1 MRIHSDFKA
10 TKSSKKSLA
19 SKLNAAE
26 CQDGSF
32 ARVVP
37 LNTYTVLKATSC
49 PATNLLFQELL
60 ELHQAGKSVPG
71 ALPAVF
77 KDHGTCVV
85 DIDNIHYRVW
95 EVERLYRVQESAM
108 QLARTAQG
116 RKVLAGY
123 KPAYATRVSRLEA
136 AMLEP
141 LEKALKQEQ
150 SLLGTRTDWRA
161 CAQMAS
167 ALSVRTA
174 GSLREA
180 FLFLEDFVWRHKVE
194 LDLLTRGNLLLDMFG
209 QPVLSDPVATN
220 FETEKEEV
228 APLEATP
235 QQCLVAL
242 APVALER
249 GFQVRL
255 EYRSTFAL
263 GPQSLE
269 LAEKAAQEAGL
280 CPQILSW
287 DDPRRL
293 KLLRT
298 APCARPLWEHPN
310 AARHLRQG
318 TYDQVFHTI

>member
-10 TKSSKKSLA
+10 LKSSKKSLA
-19 SKLNAAE
+19 SKLNATE

-60 ELHQAGKSVPG
+60 NLHQSGKPVPA

-77 KDHGTCVV
+77 KDHGICVA
-85 DIDNIHYRVW
+85 DIENIRYRVW
-95 EVERLYRVQESAM
+95 EVERLYRAQEGEM
-108 QLARTAQG
+108 QLARTASG
-116 RKVLAGY
+116 RKVLAQY

-136 AMLEP
+136 PVLES
-141 LEKALKQEQ
+141 LEKALQQEQ

-167 ALSVRTA
+167 ALAVRTT
-174 GSLREA
+174 GVLREA
-180 FLFLEDFVWRHKVE
+180 FVFLEDFVWRHKVE

-209 QPVLSDPVATN
+209 QPVLCDPVCDN
-220 FETEKEEV
+220 FEVKEEEG
-228 APLEATP
+228 APVETTP
-235 QQCLVAL
+235 RQCLVAL

-263 GPQSLE
+263 GPQALE
-269 LAEKAAQEAGL
+269 LAEKAAHEAGL
-280 CPQILSW
+280 APQILPW
-287 DDPRRL
+287 EDPRRL
-293 KLLRT
+293 KLLRS
-298 APCARPLWEHPN
+298 APCARPLWEYPH

-318 TYDQVFHTI
+318 TYDQVFHTL